1 MNRRVLGHAVWGIP
15 AALLLATVPSW
26 STATPTAP
34 AGATPRGTAVAT
46 VPAAART
53 LPAGDEREY
62 LGAKKC
68 RTCHLAEY
76 NSWRKTRMAQAFELL
91 KPGVRAE
98 AKEAAG
104 LDPNADY
111 TSDAGCLS
119 CHTTGYGDPSG
130 FKDIKSTPDLAGV
143 ACEACHGPGSKY
155 AVDELMSLKNK
166 NHSFESVIAAGLV
179 YPVPESVCQRCHNA
193 DSPHNPSVDPKY
205 AFDYTDRVNKGTHKH
220 IKLKYKHGPL
230 PAGVLFQ
237 QQRP

>member
-1 MNRRVLGHAVWGIP
+1 MQRRGLAFVLWLLP
-15 AALLLATVPSW
+15 AAWLLAAVPAGS
-26 STATPTAP
+26 AP
-34 AGATPRGTAVAT
+34 ASG
-46 VPAAART
+46 PAAAAIA
-53 LPAGDEREY
+53 PAPASAGAIAGDEYEY

-68 RTCHLAEY
+68 RTCHLPEY
-76 NSWRKTRMAQAFELL
+76 NSWRKTLMAQAFELL
-91 KPGVRAE
+91 KPGVRPE

-119 CHTTGYGDPSG
+119 CHTTGYGEPSG

-143 ACEACHGPGSKY
+143 ACEACHGPGSGY

-179 YPVPESVCQRCHNA
+179 YPVPESVCLRCHND

-205 AFDYTDRVNKGTHKH
+205 AFDYADRVNKGTHKH
-220 IKLKYKHGPL
+220 FKLKYKHGPL
-230 PAGVLFQ
+230 PEGVLFQ
-237 QQRP
+237 KQRP